1 MLLQEIHHDR
11 PHNFVYKQC
20 TAVLVMNVEEMY
32 QETEMEIVFVNE
44 QNFGKRIKVF
54 VNKRRTNWN
63 VHFFNE
69 RKKTK
74 DLDCS

>member
-1 MLLQEIHHDR
+1 
-11 PHNFVYKQC
+11 
-20 TAVLVMNVEEMY
+20 MNVEEMY

-63 VHFFNE
+63 VHFLTNE
-69 RKKTK
+69 KKQRILIVPERFLIKKTI
-74 DLDCS
+74 DFLLNEGFFTN